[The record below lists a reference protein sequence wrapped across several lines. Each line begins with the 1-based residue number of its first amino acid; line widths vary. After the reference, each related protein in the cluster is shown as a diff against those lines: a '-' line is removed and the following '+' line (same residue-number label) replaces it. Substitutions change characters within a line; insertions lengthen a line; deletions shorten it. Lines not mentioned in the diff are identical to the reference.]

1 MYWVPNLMLRH
12 ITTVLLFETAL
23 LNGSV
28 EISSFNHAEKITPK
42 AERDGD
48 RKSGRIKYIPYS

>member
-1 MYWVPNLMLRH
+1 MIKGQRRN
-12 ITTVLLFETAL
+12 IF
-23 LNGSV
+23 LNY
-28 EISSFNHAEKITPK
+28 AEKITPK